1 MHNNNTSNP
10 ADKKGKK
17 TSLIDKMENETDI
30 PENITMDNAGESITN
45 DNARESKID
54 GKARKRK
61 TNSKAKGSRTN
72 AKVTKIR
79 TKLLLF
85 IVPIVM
91 LTIVALVLISVTL
104 SKKQLSK
111 MAESQLESSITNQG
125 DNIESW
131 LDENLSYFS
140 TVKNDIE
147 KTSTG
152 TVSTGTTSIGSNQLQ
167 TILDAN
173 YGENKNAPEGL
184 YVGTASGQ
192 TFKATESKR
201 VQEDPTSTQWYKQGI
216 TRVNMA
222 FGPAYQDHNG
232 NNVIS
237 ATGILNDGSDDIK
250 VIGADV
256 NINKISV
263 IVNSGVKM
271 DNANSILIDTT
282 KDTILASRDMDKLN
296 TKVTESD
303 GNKLYAGIA
312 KAINDGKTGTQTI
325 GSYDVTF
332 RQIQGADWIL
342 VSYIKTSVI
351 MAPVALLANTLI
363 IVGLVAVVL
372 VIVLILMVVSR
383 VVAPI
388 SDITN
393 QIKSMTDGDF
403 TIDVDVDSND
413 ELGIMGDRIR
423 EFVES
428 MRGMLQSINGES
440 RKLKEESESSDNASK
455 AMYDAS
461 TTQGE
466 AMKQLNDTVDQL
478 ANAVND
484 IAENATTL
492 AMIVTDTRENG
503 DKANSSM
510 TETVEISRTGRADME
525 KLNVAMQDIQNANG
539 NLVESINNV
548 GKASAEIT
556 KIVGM
561 IGEIADETN
570 LLSLNASIEAARA
583 GEAGRGFAV
592 VASQIGKLAKTS
604 ADSAQNISVL
614 IDKVHELIE
623 DAVGQA
629 SNSANSIEE
638 NGKLIEAA
646 VQTFDRIYNNIQESN
661 DRMQAMIKDVEKVD
675 EVATNVAAIS
685 EEQAASAEE
694 IITTS
699 NNMVEQAD
707 SITKNSQDV
716 ADNSHELASTSE
728 TLTNYVQKFKI

>member
-1 MHNNNTSNP
+1 MPNNKTNNP
-10 ADKKGKK
+10 ADKKRK
-17 TSLIDKMENETDI
+17 TSSSMGEMENESNFS
-30 PENITMDNAGESITN
+30 ENRT
-45 DNARESKID
+45 K
-54 GKARKRK
+54 GKVR
-61 TNSKAKGSRTN
+61 
-72 AKVTKIR
+72 KIR

-104 SKKQLSK
+104 SKKQLSE

-131 LDENLSYFS
+131 LDENLNYFS

-147 KTSTG
+147 KTCTD
-152 TVSTGTTSIGSNQLQ
+152 TSQLQ
-167 TILDAN
+167 AVLDAN
-173 YGENKNAPEGL
+173 YGESKNAPDGL

-192 TFKATESKR
+192 TFKATKSEKTLD
-201 VQEDPTSTQWYKQGI
+201 DPTSTQWYKQGL

-222 FGPAYQDHNG
+222 FGPAYQDPDG

-237 ATGILNDGSDDIK
+237 ATGILNDGSDDVK

-256 NINKISV
+256 KINKISV

-271 DNANSILIDTT
+271 DDASSILIDTA
-282 KDTILASRDMDKLN
+282 KDTILASRDTDKLN
-296 TKVTESD
+296 TKITESD
-303 GNKLYAGIA
+303 SDKLYAGIA
-312 KAINDGKTGTQTI
+312 KAIKDDKTDTQTI

-332 RQIQGADWIL
+332 RQIQGTDWML

-351 MAPVALLANTLI
+351 MAPVAILANTLVV
-363 IVGLVAVVL
+363 VGAVAVIL

-388 SDITN
+388 SDITKH
-393 QIKSMTDGDF
+393 IKSMSEGDF
-403 TIDVDVDSND
+403 TIDVDVNSND
-413 ELGIMGDRIR
+413 EIGIMGDRIG

-428 MRGMLQSINGES
+428 MRKMLQSINGES
-440 RKLKEESESSDNASK
+440 RKLKEESENSDSVSK

-503 DKANSSM
+503 NKANTSM
-510 TETVEISRTGRADME
+510 AETVEISRTGRDDME
-525 KLNVAMQDIQNANG
+525 KLNVAMQGIQSANG

-556 KIVGM
+556 NIVGM
-561 IGEIADETN
+561 IGEIAEETN

-592 VASQIGKLAKTS
+592 VASQIGKLAQTS
-604 ADSAQNISVL
+604 ADSAQNISAL

-629 SNSANSIEE
+629 SNSAESIEE

-646 VQTFDRIYNNIQESN
+646 VHTFDKIYNNIQESN
-661 DRMQAMIKDVEKVD
+661 DRMHAMIKDVEKVD

-694 IITTS
+694 ILATS

-707 SITKNSQDV
+707 NITQSSQDV